1 MILSKYQKSLYYE
14 ICINQEYQL
23 LNTDIK
29 SAKTVFDIGSN
40 IGLFSLYVLSQ
51 KLEFMPV
58 LLNSWQLNFPK
69 KEAKTEFMIHLFE
82 PSEETYSLSK
92 KILEPYE
99 KYVTINQT
107 GILGQETKKELIIPE
122 IDAQTSIYSSFLTK
136 KTINS
141 KWAEFTTL
149 SAYLWEKGVEQ
160 IDVMKVDV
168 EGSEFDI
175 FLSLGQEVFQKIH
188 VLFLEYHLLNKEFEE
203 LFPKLVENLQKHFK
217 TVTIIEGKYTLKIG
231 YILCKK

>member
-1 MILSKYQKSLYYE
+1 
-14 ICINQEYQL
+14 
-23 LNTDIK
+23 
-29 SAKTVFDIGSN
+29 
-40 IGLFSLYVLSQ
+40 
-51 KLEFMPV
+51 
-58 LLNSWQLNFPK
+58 
-69 KEAKTEFMIHLFE
+69 MIHLFE
-82 PSEETYSLSK
+82 PNEETYSLSK

-99 KYVTINQT
+99 KYVMINQT

-136 KTINS
+136 KTIDS
-141 KWAEFTTL
+141 KWAKFTTL
-149 SAYLWEKGVEQ
+149 SAYLWEKGIKQ

-188 VLFLEYHLLNKEFEE
+188 VLFLEYHLLNQEFEE

-217 TVTIIEGKYTLKIG
+217 AVTIIEGKYTLKIG